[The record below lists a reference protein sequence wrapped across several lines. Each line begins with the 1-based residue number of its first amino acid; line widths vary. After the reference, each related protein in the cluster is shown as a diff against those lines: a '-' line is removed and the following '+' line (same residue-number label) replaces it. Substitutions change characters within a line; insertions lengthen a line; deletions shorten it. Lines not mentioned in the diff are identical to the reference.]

1 MDIRQTIAHLAQDK
15 DEQMLLIRAAER
27 LVSARQRNIPAA
39 TAFLGA
45 REQGLLA
52 QLFPHDP
59 PAFFGGC
66 DGAERRVA
74 VCLPDYLDESWLQG
88 DDAPVAAV
96 RAVYFADDALTHRDF
111 LGALMGA
118 GIKRETVGDIYVAPG
133 RCDFVILRE
142 LRDYVLQNL
151 PSAGRTKLTLQPL
164 PLAELS
170 APAAAVK
177 TRHDTVSSLR
187 FDSVLASAFGL
198 ARGKA
203 AALIEAGRAE
213 LNHALCQKSDR
224 PVAAGDVFSVRGLGR
239 ARLDSVDGTTKKGR
253 TGITVSRFI

>member
-27 LVSARQRNIPAA
+27 LMSARQRNIPAA

-45 REQGLLA
+45 REQALLV
-52 QLFPHDP
+52 QLFPHDVP
-59 PAFFGGC
+59 VFFGGC

-74 VCLPDYLDESWLQG
+74 VYLPDYLDESWLQS
-88 DDAPVAAV
+88 DDSPVAAV
-96 RAVYFADDALTHRDF
+96 RAAYFESDALTHRDF

-133 RCDFVILRE
+133 RCDFVLLRE

-151 PSAGRTKLTLQPL
+151 PSAGRTKLTLEPL
-164 PLAELS
+164 PLAALS

-187 FDSVLASAFGL
+187 FDSVLASAFNL

-203 AALIEAGRAE
+203 AALIESGRAE
-213 LNHALCQKSDR
+213 LDHTLCQKPDK
-224 PVAAGDVFSVRGLGR
+224 PVAEGGVISVRGLGR

-253 TGITVSRFI
+253 IGITVSRFI

>member
-27 LVSARQRNIPAA
+27 LASARQRNIPAA

-45 REQGLLA
+45 REQALLA

-59 PAFFGGC
+59 PVFFGGC
-66 DGAERRVA
+66 DSAERRVA

-88 DDAPVAAV
+88 
-96 RAVYFADDALTHRDF
+96 DDALTHRDF

-133 RCDFVILRE
+133 RCDFVLLRE

-151 PSAGRTKLTLQPL
+151 PSAGRTTLTLQPL

-213 LNHALCQKSDR
+213 LNHALCQKSDK